1 MAVTD
6 NPFEVAALMDGLHVE
21 VLTDAVLA
29 DDGKFGEELFGPIKA
44 ISSNEERITT
54 LELLKGPFLFSSA
67 QLMELCELTTSLK
80 TRLEFIKTLGPR
92 LVDPTAKTAEF
103 TGMFRFNEEK
113 AQVEQVLKSRSSALG
128 ITQLTNTRRSS
139 HILSSRGGRGGRG
152 GSRRESL
159 GEGQSP
165 SSSMANVFSSF
176 GTKSEGDAANASSE
190 IDAAVAAVEK
200 CDIKD

>member
-1 MAVTD
+1 MSFKNYVSSFPG
-6 NPFEVAALMDGLHVE
+6 NFFLW
-21 VLTDAVLA
+21 
-29 DDGKFGEELFGPIKA
+29 FF
-44 ISSNEERITT
+44 SSNEERITT
-54 LELLKGPFLFSSA
+54 LELLKVPFLFSSA

-165 SSSMANVFSSF
+165 CNSMANVFSSF
-176 GTKSEGDAANASSE
+176 GTNSEGDAANASSE
-190 IDAAVAAVEK
+190 IDAAVDAVEK